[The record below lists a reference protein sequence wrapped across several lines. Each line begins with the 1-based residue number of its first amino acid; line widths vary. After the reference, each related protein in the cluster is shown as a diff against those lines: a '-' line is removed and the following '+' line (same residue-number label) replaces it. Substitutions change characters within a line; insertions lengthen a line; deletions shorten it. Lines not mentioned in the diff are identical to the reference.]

1 VAGERTV
8 KIKFFGDSK
17 QLARAAE
24 RATDKLEKFDRMAD
38 NLGKTAGR
46 VAGAVA
52 AMIGPAAVPM
62 ITAAAVATAGLGASA
77 VAAVAPLAVFGAVTA
92 TTFKEL
98 QEGATDVQKITD
110 RIEKYG
116 AQAKVLAA
124 AGKDNTAALKAQAAA
139 QLELKALYATM
150 DPLQRKALQSYKGM
164 TDAWQGFVDSNK
176 PATYG
181 VMARGMALIE
191 RVIGRLQPLFDI
203 GRAAAERALTGLER
217 WADGGGIKR
226 FVDYLSRNAGPAIDN
241 FARIGRNLG
250 IFLGG
255 LFGGVTVDGQGFL
268 KFLAD
273 ASDKLAAFSSG
284 GGLQEWLD
292 SVRANAPAA
301 GAAFLQLAEAAATI
315 AQAVG
320 PLAPISLAIAAALG
334 KIISALPPDLITALV
349 AAWIAYKV
357 AIAAANVVVGVQ
369 AGYAKTL
376 AAAQGLA
383 AVKTA
388 AHTVAQ
394 KAQAVAVAASNV
406 AQKAAAGVTAA
417 WTAATNL
424 LSAANVRTAAS
435 TVAGTVATVASS
447 VAQKAALVATKA
459 MTAAQWLWNAAMT
472 ANPIGIVIA
481 AIALLVGGIILLY
494 KNSETARKI
503 IDGAWKGIAA
513 GAQWLWNTIIKP
525 AFAAWLAYMKLLGSI
540 AMWLWKNAIQPAWN
554 GIVAAV
560 QFLWNAYK
568 RYIGFVVD
576 KIRTIASA
584 AASVYNAGRDYFNK
598 LVSYIGGLPGRIS
611 RAASGLFNGIK
622 NSFRNAVNFIIDG
635 WNRLSFTLP
644 SINTPFGKI
653 GGTRLDTPNIGR
665 LASGGWAQPGATYT
679 VNERGQE
686 LLTMGRRPGYV
697 SSAADTAAMT
707 APPEIHVFIGD
718 RELTDLVDVRIVERD
733 RGVKRRAG
741 QWGLTG

>member
-1 VAGERTV
+1 MAGERTV

-17 QLARAAE
+17 QLAAAAE

-46 VAGAVA
+46 VAGALAAMVGPSVVPALTAATTAAVGLAGSVA
-52 AMIGPAAVPM
+52 AAA
-62 ITAAAVATAGLGASA
+62 
-77 VAAVAPLAVFGAVTA
+77 APLAVFGAVSM

-98 QEGATDVQKITD
+98 QEGATDVQKLTD
-110 RIEKYG
+110 KIEKYRG
-116 AQAKVLAA
+116 QAQVLAA
-124 AGKDNTAALKAQAAA
+124 AGKDNTAALKAEAAA
-139 QLELKALYATM
+139 RVELKALYASM
-150 DPLQRKALQSYKGM
+150 DPQQRRALKNYESM
-164 TDAWQGFVDSNK
+164 TGAWQAFVDKNK

-181 VMARGMALIE
+181 VFARGMALIE
-191 RVIGRLQPLFDI
+191 KGIARLQPLFDI
-203 GRAAAERALTGLER
+203 GAKAASRALTGLEK

-226 FVDYLSRNAGPAIDN
+226 FVDYLSKNAGPAIDN

-250 IFLGG
+250 TFLAG
-255 LFGGVTVDGQGFL
+255 LFAGTTADGQGFL
-268 KFLAD
+268 EFLAD
-273 ASDKLAAFSSG
+273 ASDKLAAFASG

-301 GAAFLQLAEAAATI
+301 GEAFSNLATAAVTI

-334 KIISALPPDLITALV
+334 KIIAALPPDVITGLV
-349 AAWIAYKV
+349 AAWVAYKV
-357 AIAAANVVVGVQ
+357 AIAAANVAVAAQ
-369 AGYAKTL
+369 AGYVKV
-376 AAAQGLA
+376 LA
-383 AVKTA
+383 AVQGSAALKTA

-394 KAQAVAVAASNV
+394 KAQAVATLATSAA
-406 AQKAAAGVTAA
+406 QRTAAAATAA
-417 WTAATNL
+417 WAAVTNVL
-424 LSAANVRTAAS
+424 NLANLR
-435 TVAGTVATVASS
+435 TVAGIVAATAATVASS

-481 AIALLVGGIILLY
+481 AIVALVAGIVLLY

-513 GAQWLWNTIIKP
+513 GAQWLWNTILKP
-525 AFAAWLAYMKLLGSI
+525 AFNAWVAYIKLLGSV
-540 AMWLWKNAIQPAWN
+540 AMWLWKNAIVPAWN

-560 QFLWNAYK
+560 KFVWNAYSK
-568 RYIGFVVD
+568 YIGFVVG

-584 AASVYNAGRDYFNK
+584 AASVYNTGRDYFNK
-598 LVSYIGGLPGRIS
+598 LVSYIAGLPGRIS

-622 NSFRNAVNFIIDG
+622 NSFRNAVNFVIDG

-697 SSAADTAAMT
+697 SSAADTAAMMR
-707 APPEIHVFIGD
+707 PPEIHVFIGD